1 MPILSTGTLSKKRVS
16 ARWAEKQQ
24 NLNPAKRKMT
34 WMRTLAVKMMM
45 DDEEEEEV
53 MTITRIGKDDGG
65 SIVLDP
71 LGVVL
76 GVLGLLLQHH
86 DVWVHLCS
94 LSFTHSLLSVLGI

>member
-1 MPILSTGTLSKKRVS
+1 MCRYTFL
-16 ARWAEKQQ
+16 
-24 NLNPAKRKMT
+24 
-34 WMRTLAVKMMM
+34 LAVKMMM
-45 DDEEEEEV
+45 DDDEEEEV

-76 GVLGLLLQHH
+76 RVLGLLLQHH

>member
-1 MPILSTGTLSKKRVS
+1 MDEDLGG
-16 ARWAEKQQ
+16 EDDD
-24 NLNPAKRKMT
+24 
-34 WMRTLAVKMMM
+34 

-76 GVLGLLLQHH
+76 RVLGLLLQHH

-94 LSFTHSLLSVLGI
+94 LSFTHSLLSVLGIQNMIIFLFLKITIAI

>member
-1 MPILSTGTLSKKRVS
+1 
-16 ARWAEKQQ
+16 
-24 NLNPAKRKMT
+24 
-34 WMRTLAVKMMM
+34 M
-45 DDEEEEEV
+45 DEDLGGEDEDDDDEEEEV

-94 LSFTHSLLSVLGI
+94 LSFTHSLLSVLGIENMIIFLFLKITIAI